1 MTKDITKGTF
11 AKEDFDEV
19 HFKFKTQVLNNMKA
33 LNHQREHQ
41 QWMSN
46 IESKDINCN
55 VIVRNN

>member
-19 HFKFKTQVLNNMKA
+19 HFKFKTQELNNMKA
-33 LNHQREHQ
+33 LNHQPDNQ

-55 VIVRNN
+55 MIVRNN